1 MRIDKHPWTRVN
13 DTTLYWDH
21 YEKCI
26 DIRLNM
32 FVKANLGEKTFIC
45 FAIPFSYKELQMNL
59 TTLENKYKNDKDIY
73 FNRNTL
79 IHSPEGRKIDLITI
93 SSFDSIKG
101 ENEPYINHLYPL
113 RN

>member
-1 MRIDKHPWTRVN
+1 MTFQVIVLAQDN
-13 DTTLYWDH
+13 
-21 YEKCI
+21 
-26 DIRLNM
+26 
-32 FVKANLGEKTFIC
+32 EKT
-45 FAIPFSYKELQMNL
+45 AIALIHPYSYKECQFFVNYV
-59 TTLENKYKNDKDIY
+59 ENKYKNDKDIY